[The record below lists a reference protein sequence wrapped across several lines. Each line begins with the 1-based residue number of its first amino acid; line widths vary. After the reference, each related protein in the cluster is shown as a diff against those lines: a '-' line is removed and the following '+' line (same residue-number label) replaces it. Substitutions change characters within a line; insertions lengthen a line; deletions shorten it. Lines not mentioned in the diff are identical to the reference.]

1 LAHARNSAGAAQAV
15 FGAIRTTTS
24 RRRATAILKYLK
36 ILDNTFLFDVVQDP
50 MERANLKERHKDVY
64 DRLVA
69 EWNEWNTAMLPLD
82 PQSFTDGFTGDEL
95 PDHFGV
101 KRFIERPPLK

>member
-1 LAHARNSAGAAQAV
+1 
-15 FGAIRTTTS
+15 
-24 RRRATAILKYLK
+24 
-36 ILDNTFLFDVVQDP
+36 

-64 DRLVA
+64 DRLFA

-82 PQSFTDGFTGDEL
+82 RKSFTDGFTGAQL

-101 KRFIERPPLK
+101 KAKAAPPPPTAIVTTPPSR

>member
-1 LAHARNSAGAAQAV
+1 M
-15 FGAIRTTTS
+15 
-24 RRRATAILKYLK
+24 KYLK

-95 PDHFGV
+95 PDHF
-101 KRFIERPPLK
+101 RQHDFDRARRQFQPPTPVSREN